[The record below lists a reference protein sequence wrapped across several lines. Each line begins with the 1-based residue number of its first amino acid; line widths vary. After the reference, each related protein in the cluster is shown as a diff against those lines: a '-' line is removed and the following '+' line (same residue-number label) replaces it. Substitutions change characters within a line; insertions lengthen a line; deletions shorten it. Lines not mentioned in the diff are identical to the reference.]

1 MNELLRGVEKDVTD
15 GKVHCHKNAIDNE
28 NIIAKAKNGERE
40 EPIKA
45 TKKNLKNR
53 KELLALQ

>member
-15 GKVHCHKNAIDNE
+15 GKVHCHKNTIDNE
-28 NIIAKAKNGERE
+28 NIIAKAKNGARE

-45 TKKNLKNR
+45 T
-53 KELLALQ
+53 